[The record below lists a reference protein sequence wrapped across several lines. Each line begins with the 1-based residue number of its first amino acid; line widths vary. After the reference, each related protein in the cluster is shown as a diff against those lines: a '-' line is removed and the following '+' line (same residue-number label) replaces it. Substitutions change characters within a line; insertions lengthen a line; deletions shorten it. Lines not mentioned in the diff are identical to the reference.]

1 MRANH
6 ARGYLA
12 KYSLLNVFKR
22 MLLDRKFIGSY
33 TGRWLEIYPHYLYGA
48 AFGGLVGTV
57 TGFAKFLQ
65 YQLRYKEGGGGG
77 FHCMVRLYPKFGFG
91 MVVMTNATGCKV
103 RSLLDAVA
111 PTFLGSRSNA
121 GTATALHKSGRS

>member
-1 MRANH
+1 MPALGGRPNSRVTSRHFDHKRANR

-22 MLLDRKFIGSY
+22 MLLDRKFIGAY
-33 TGRWLEIYPHYLYGA
+33 TGRWLEIYPHYLNGI

-65 YQLRYKEGGGGG
+65 DQLRAHSLILCDSTRSQFYQQKQTDDGT
-77 FHCMVRLYPKFGFG
+77 
-91 MVVMTNATGCKV
+91 VVQTAPI
-103 RSLLDAVA
+103 RSPASA
-111 PTFLGSRSNA
+111 WS
-121 GTATALHKSGRS
+121 